1 MKNIQLQNKLGTESI
16 SNKLLNIE
24 DKYRSNMFN
33 WRGQFSPQL
42 IESLLIH
49 YANKNNII
57 FDPFLGSG
65 TTLLESSRLGLEAYG
80 CEINPAAHIFSQIY
94 ELTNID
100 PNIRNISLDRIDTFI
115 TTHIINIETN
125 DKEKHETFIKDF
137 LRLRKNVDIITN
149 NIISALI
156 ITLNLEITKFTYDKL
171 IKTWDNLKHNIKSLP
186 FSTIPVKSFHCDA
199 RKSPLS
205 DNMVDIVITSPP
217 YINVFNYH
225 QNYRKSVEKLGWD
238 VLSIAK
244 SEIGANRKFRGNR
257 FITVVQY
264 CMDLAEVYLELS
276 RVCKPSAKIIFIVGR
291 ESKVRK
297 TPFYNADLLIKVA
310 EAIGFIKV
318 GQQQRSFKN
327 RFGQEIFE
335 EVLRFQYKEIIIEN
349 AAVVETARQIGINA
363 LIEAKKYAE
372 NEFLLDINEAI
383 EKAKLISV
391 SPITDHKGV

>member
-1 MKNIQLQNKLGTESI
+1 MENIQLHNKLAMESI
-16 SNKLLNIE
+16 SSDLINIE

-49 YANKNNII
+49 YASEGNVV

-80 CEINPAAHIFSQIY
+80 CEINPAAHIFSKIY
-94 ELTNID
+94 ELINID
-100 PNIRNISLDRIDTFI
+100 PAQRDISIIFIDTFI
-115 TTHIINIETN
+115 TRYIGNSVKDNKTEHEKFIHDLLLLKN
-125 DKEKHETFIKDF
+125 DADF
-137 LRLRKNVDIITN
+137 VVN

-156 ITLNLEITKFTYDKL
+156 ISLNLEITKFSYDKCFK
-171 IKTWDNLKHNIKSLP
+171 IWNNLKQNIKSLP
-186 FSTIPVKSFHCDA
+186 FTSIPVKGFHCDA

-205 DNMVDIVITSPP
+205 NNSIDIVITSPP

-238 VLSIAK
+238 VLEIAK

-276 RVCKPSAKIIFIVGR
+276 RVCKSTAKIIFIVGK

-297 TPFYNADLLIKVA
+297 TPFYNADLLISVA
-310 EAIGFIKV
+310 EAIGFKKV

-327 RFGQEIFE
+327 KFGQEIFE
-335 EVLRFQYKEIIIEN
+335 EVLRFECKETIIKHTD
-349 AAVVETARQIGINA
+349 AVEIARQIGING
-363 LIEAKKYAE
+363 LIKAKTYAD
-372 NEFLLDINEAI
+372 NEFLSDITEAI
-383 EKAKLISV
+383 EKAKSISV
-391 SPITDHKGV
+391 SPITKHKGV